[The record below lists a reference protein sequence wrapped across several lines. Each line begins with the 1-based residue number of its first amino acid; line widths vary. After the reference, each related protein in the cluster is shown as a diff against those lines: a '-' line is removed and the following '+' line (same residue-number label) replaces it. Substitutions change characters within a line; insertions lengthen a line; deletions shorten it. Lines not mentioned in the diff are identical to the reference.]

1 MVFHKVSIY
10 IYTHTYIR
18 CKSGRV
24 QRIQKSILKGILL
37 VFPQGI
43 VEDILQ
49 GMYRVYSIRYS
60 VLFVTLNKLRL
71 VEGFPRS

>member
-10 IYTHTYIR
+10 IHTYIR

-24 QRIQKSILKGILL
+24 QRIQKNILKGILL

-49 GMYRVYSIRYS
+49 GVFYKVFRSGCNTKQASICS
-60 VLFVTLNKLRL
+60 
-71 VEGFPRS
+71 GIS